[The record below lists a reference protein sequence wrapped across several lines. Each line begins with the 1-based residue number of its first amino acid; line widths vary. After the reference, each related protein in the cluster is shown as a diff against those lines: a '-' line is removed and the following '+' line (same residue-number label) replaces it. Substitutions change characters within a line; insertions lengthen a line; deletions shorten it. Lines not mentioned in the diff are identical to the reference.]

1 MKRKSRLLSIILAV
15 VLVFTLTACSAPAKE
30 PAASNEPAAN
40 SEPEKKLDYPTK
52 PIELIVGYAAGG
64 GTHLAAEL
72 LAPDADKFLG
82 QPLNIVC
89 KPGAGGAVGATYVA
103 KSKPDGYTLLYAT
116 VSLPTSLYMSDVEFE
131 QDDFV
136 GVAMCSDIAEVI
148 AVKADA
154 PFSNAKEM
162 VEWAKAN
169 PGKLTWGFPGVGS
182 SLHLTGANVMS
193 ALGITDV
200 VKEVP
205 FDGTAESV
213 AGVLGGHITAVS
225 CFPTSISEQVKAG
238 QMKVIGIQ
246 AKERPA
252 DWPDF
257 PTFVEQGYDAT
268 LTSWRGVF
276 APKDTPKEIL
286 DYLDKAFGELIATD
300 SYLERAT
307 TLGEGRAYKN
317 AAEFTKVYNDACP
330 AIKAVV
336 EKLGLSAK

>member
-1 MKRKSRLLSIILAV
+1 MKKKTRLLRIILAA
-15 VLVFTLTACSAPAKE
+15 VLALTLTACSAPAQQ
-30 PAASNEPAAN
+30 PATSEQTGT
-40 SEPEKKLDYPTK
+40 SEPTPAPLNYPTK
-52 PIELIVGYAAGG
+52 PIELVVGYAAGG

-72 LAPDADKFLG
+72 LSPDANKYLG

-131 QDDFV
+131 QGDFV

-154 PFSNAKEM
+154 PFNNAKEM
-162 VEWAKAN
+162 VDWAKAN

-182 SLHLTGANVMS
+182 SLHLTGANAMN
-193 ALGITDV
+193 AMGITDI

-246 AKERPA
+246 AAEKVA

-257 PTFVEQGYDAT
+257 PTFVEQGFDAK

-286 DYLDKAFGELIATD
+286 DYLDKAFEELIATD

-307 TLGEGRAYKN
+307 TLGEGRAYQN
-317 AAEFTKVYNDACP
+317 AADFTKTYNDSCP
-330 AIKAVV
+330 VVKDVV
-336 EKLGLSAK
+336 EKLGLTAK